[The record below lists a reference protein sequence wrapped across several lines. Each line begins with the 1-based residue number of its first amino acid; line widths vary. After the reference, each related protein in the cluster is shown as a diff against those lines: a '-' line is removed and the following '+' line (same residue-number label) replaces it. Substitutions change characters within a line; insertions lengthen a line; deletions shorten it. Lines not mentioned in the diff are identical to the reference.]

1 MNFGSRTA
9 TINGTIGG
17 LAPFS
22 AGIQNNLQISEV
34 KAGLNF
40 RVMPN
45 FW

>member
-1 MNFGSRTA
+1 MNFGSRVA

-17 LAPFS
+17 GPASF
-22 AGIQNNLQISEV
+22 GIQNNLQINAV